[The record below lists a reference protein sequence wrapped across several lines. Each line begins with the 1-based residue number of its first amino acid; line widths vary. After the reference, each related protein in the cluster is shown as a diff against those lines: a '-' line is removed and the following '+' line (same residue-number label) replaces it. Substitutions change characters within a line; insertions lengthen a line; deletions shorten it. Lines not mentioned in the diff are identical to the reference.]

1 MLPLMCPTR
10 TPLARPRAHQIA
22 AAALL
27 TVILGSGSVVP
38 MTIDGSRVNPGETV
52 VLSEVQYLY
61 KGVSSMIIA
70 DGMTLSAQFY
80 LKPRK
85 TDAVLRV
92 RR

>member
-1 MLPLMCPTR
+1 MVWSDASGTLG
-10 TPLARPRAHQIA
+10 AHATGI
-22 AAALL
+22 
-27 TVILGSGSVVP
+27 P
-38 MTIDGSRVNPGETV
+38 MTIDGNRVNPGETV

-70 DGMTLSAQFY
+70 DGMILSAEFY